1 MQTNGS
7 NYVVIYALEAR
18 DGGKRSIL
26 AKKGQDEKGG
36 NYEINKSIQDT
47 NENVE
52 QSCFI
57 TFK

>member
-1 MQTNGS
+1 MLWKPN
-7 NYVVIYALEAR
+7 R
-18 DGGKRSIL
+18 DGKRSIQ
-26 AKKGQDEKGG
+26 AQKGRGEKGG

-47 NENVE
+47 KENAE